1 MTIDYMLKKLD
12 TLQRAS
18 ANYAMR
24 ERKVEELKVMMEA
37 EMKLITSIREEL
49 LQLADEGEEEEPGPN
64 ADPEEVPP
72 VTDMEE
78 VKNVVKSG
86 GKSKRIFMRNME
98 TGVEKEFPSK
108 TRAAQF
114 LDITQQ
120 YLAMILKEDRIFK
133 GWKITVADTPTA

>member
-1 MTIDYMLKKLD
+1 MTIDCMLKKLD

-49 LQLADEGEEEEPGPN
+49 LQLADEEKEEPDPN
-64 ADPEEVPP
+64 ADPEDVPP

-98 TGVEKEFPSK
+98 TGEGKEFPSK

-114 LDITQQ
+114 LSITQQ
-120 YLAMILKEDRIFK
+120 YLAIILKNEGAYK
-133 GWKITVADTPTA
+133 GWWITEAADTPTA